1 MYEQYVFSGV
11 IGTPASSAERVC
23 LVVHKVDFVWHSLT
37 GRMLCRELHFKMP
50 AQLSCRFDL
59 AGLCVCVYRCVLWFS
74 RPVSCIF
81 AMSLK
86 PESINLT
93 IPAMGVTS
101 MFECLFLCWP
111 GYTEH
116 PLSLSRKTS
125 CPVRVIQWKYAT
137 VSSTALFARL
147 QIITSPL
154 AGGFLCFGWGNRQL
168 HSDISDDTKKFSVT
182 ELTRWLNWCGSEAA
196 VQSVELW
203 WVWTTAKCSFLLS
216 EQSGTLIISL
226 PRSVLQR
233 FPDSLFQ
240 PRFLP
245 SCQSWKHSNIGS
257 SSIISKIIMINTM
270 IVQDVI

>member
-1 MYEQYVFSGV
+1 MNLNFYSLTCSVFCFGLFLNEQYVFSGAV
-11 IGTPASSAERVC
+11 GTPASSAERVC
-23 LVVHKVDFVWHSLT
+23 LVVHKVDFVWHSVT

-59 AGLCVCVYRCVLWFS
+59 AGLCVCVRMCVLRFS

-86 PESINLT
+86 QESINLT

-154 AGGFLCFGWGNRQL
+154 AGGFLSFGWGNRQL

-182 ELTRWLNWCGSEAA
+182 ETQRWRVDWTDVTPKQLFKVLNSDGCGQL
-196 VQSVELW
+196 QSVHFY
-203 WVWTTAKCSFLLS
+203 SLS
-216 EQSGTLIISL
+216 KM
-226 PRSVLQR
+226 VH
-233 FPDSLFQ
+233 
-240 PRFLP
+240 
-245 SCQSWKHSNIGS
+245 W
-257 SSIISKIIMINTM
+257 
-270 IVQDVI
+270 